1 MQNKLFGTDGIRGI
15 WKDTISPELAFLL
28 GKAVSK
34 VFERKDE
41 KNIIVIGKD
50 TRLSCDSLLSAL
62 ASGLTACGTDVIL
75 LGVVPTALVPFAIKE
90 HKAVA
95 GIMITASHNPA
106 EHNGIKFFNG
116 NGYKIS
122 EEQERKIEYV
132 LKQENEINSYD
143 KLGKIEINTKS
154 VKNYINNIKKITK
167 NAKKIKICFDT
178 ANGCATEIVKRAF
191 DNFDITLINNTPNGL
206 NTNLNCG
213 ANNVEV
219 LSFFMKDKDFDI
231 GFSFDGDADR
241 VNVCLRDGEIVSSEE
256 IIYFLTKY
264 YSKKQ
269 LVLTVMTN
277 SALVDILTKE
287 GAQVKVVDV
296 GEKPVIAGLLENN
309 FTLGCENNGH
319 YIMLNENTTSDG
331 IISAAKIVNIF
342 DEIFMQ
348 RGKYKPYFQ
357 ILKNVEVKNKFQ
369 VMQNEILKNKIELC
383 ESLILETGRILVRPS
398 GTESVVRVLV
408 ECENKKLADEIA
420 DEIAQVI
427 KQIN

>member
-15 WKDTISPELAFLL
+15 WKDTISPELAFLI
-28 GKAVSK
+28 GKAASK

-50 TRLSCDSLLSAL
+50 TRLSCDSLVSAIS
-62 ASGLTACGTDVIL
+62 SGLTACGIDVVF
-75 LGVVPTALVPFAIKE
+75 LGVVPTALVPFAIKQ

-122 EEQERKIEYV
+122 EEQERKIEYI
-132 LKQENEINSYD
+132 LNFENEINSYN

-154 VKNYINNIKKITK
+154 IENYIKNIKKLTK
-167 NAKKIKICFDT
+167 NAKKIKICFDV
-178 ANGCATEIVKRAF
+178 ANGCATEIVKKAF
-191 DNFDITLINNTPNGL
+191 NNFDITLINNNPDGL

-213 ANNVEV
+213 ANHVEV
-219 LSFFMKDKDFDI
+219 LSQFMKNKDFDI

-241 VNVCLRDGEIVSSEE
+241 VNVCLKNGEIISSEE

-269 LVLTVMTN
+269 VVLTVMAN
-277 SALVDILTKE
+277 SALADILIKE
-287 GAQVKVVDV
+287 GVDVKIGDV
-296 GEKPVIAGLLENN
+296 GEKPVLTGLLENN

-319 YIMLNENTTSDG
+319 YILLDENTTSDG
-331 IISAAKIVNIF
+331 IISAAKIINIF
-342 DEIFMQ
+342 DEIIMQ
-348 RGKYKPYFQ
+348 RGKYKPYYQ
-357 ILKNVEVKNKFQ
+357 TLTNVPVNNKNE
-369 VMQNEILKNKIELC
+369 VMQSEVLKNKIELC

-408 ECENKKLADEIA
+408 ECENKSLASEISL
-420 DEIAQVI
+420 QLVQTI
-427 KQIN
+427 KQID